1 MKLLDFVVR
10 EAVIVDLQATGK
22 EEAIREMVGSLHRAG
37 RLAENDLESVIRA
50 ILGREELG
58 STGIGQGVAVPH
70 TRHPTLQR
78 LIGTVALSRRGVDFA
93 ALDGEPVDIF
103 FLLVSPQNQPG
114 DHLRALENISRHL
127 KDERFVSFLRQAQ
140 TRENVIEVLEEA
152 DQGRMSVGL
161 AAGDAIAVEP
171 GGPAPGSDGSHDP
184 GEGMPSAEV
193 LGRSPHRGITKM
205 IRPRRV
211 PMTEPGGRLS
221 PAQADRAADEPRY
234 DCRPSPGRDHQ
245 QPRPAHAARQ
255 QVRRAGV
262 AVPGRDPG
270 ALQWQ

>member
-10 EAVIVDLQATGK
+10 EAIVVDLQATGK

-37 RLAENDLESVIRA
+37 RLADNDVESVIRA

-127 KDERFVSFLRQAQ
+127 KDERFVNFLRQSQ
-140 TRENVIEVLEEA
+140 TRENVIDVLEEA
-152 DQGRMSVGL
+152 DHGSHL
-161 AAGDAIAVEP
+161 SEW
-171 GGPAPGSDGSHDP
+171 PAPAAHHGRP
-184 GEGMPSAEV
+184 GPEFEPSLRLRPA
-193 LGRSPHRGITKM
+193 LADAGAARGI
-205 IRPRRV
+205 
-211 PMTEPGGRLS
+211 
-221 PAQADRAADEPRY
+221 PA
-234 DCRPSPGRDHQ
+234 G
-245 QPRPAHAARQ
+245 
-255 QVRRAGV
+255 
-262 AVPGRDPG
+262 
-270 ALQWQ
+270 